1 MKKIVYLSGGIGGAK
16 LAKGFYN
23 LNDIDLT
30 IIVNTGD
37 DETIHGV
44 RLSPDIDSV
53 IYALAGIEGQFGW
66 GQKNDTFSV
75 SEEYKKYIP
84 QEFNLG
90 DKDLALNLFRNQ
102 LFSEGKSLTQ
112 ITNIISDKFDLN
124 CKILPMSDNLV
135 STKIKTSD
143 SKLLDFQEYFVELK
157 SEPKINDIIYSES
170 EKADITKEVSNAL
183 DEADKIVIGPSN
195 PILSIGPILA
205 IQNLKEKLMNS
216 KSTYVVSPFIENKA
230 IKGPSKKN
238 FEDLGYKS
246 DITGI
251 KEFYNNIGNYYI
263 VQSGDTDKAE
273 NTIEKN
279 ILFKSTEDSTN
290 LARYIVDHE

>member
-16 LAKGFYN
+16 LAKGFYS

-75 SEEYKKYIP
+75 NEEYKKYLP

-102 LFSEGKSLTQ
+102 LFSEEKSL
-112 ITNIISDKFDLN
+112 F
-124 CKILPMSDNLV
+124 IL
-135 STKIKTSD
+135 
-143 SKLLDFQEYFVELK
+143 LLIDF
-157 SEPKINDIIYSES
+157 I
-170 EKADITKEVSNAL
+170 
-183 DEADKIVIGPSN
+183 
-195 PILSIGPILA
+195 
-205 IQNLKEKLMNS
+205 
-216 KSTYVVSPFIENKA
+216 
-230 IKGPSKKN
+230 
-238 FEDLGYKS
+238 
-246 DITGI
+246 
-251 KEFYNNIGNYYI
+251 
-263 VQSGDTDKAE
+263 
-273 NTIEKN
+273 
-279 ILFKSTEDSTN
+279 
-290 LARYIVDHE
+290 

>member
-75 SEEYKKYIP
+75 NEEYKKYIP

-102 LFSEGKSLTQ
+102 LFSQGKSLTQ
-112 ITNIISDKFDLN
+112 ITNIITDKFDLN

-135 STKIKTSD
+135 STKIKTSNG
-143 SKLLDFQEYFVELK
+143 KLLDFQEYFVELK
-157 SEPKINDIIYSES
+157 SEPEISDVIYSES
-170 EKADITKEVSNAL
+170 EKADITMEVSNAL
-183 DEADKIVIGPSN
+183 DQADKIVVGPSN

-205 IQNLKEKLMNS
+205 IQNLKEKLTNNS
-216 KSTYVVSPFIENKA
+216 STYVVSPFIENKA

>member
-75 SEEYKKYIP
+75 SEEYKKYLP

-102 LFSEGKSLTQ
+102 LFSQGKSLTQ
-112 ITNIISDKFDLN
+112 ITNIITDKFDLN

-135 STKIKTSD
+135 STKIKTSNG
-143 SKLLDFQEYFVELK
+143 KLLDFQEYFVELK
-157 SEPKINDIIYSES
+157 SEPEISDVIYSES

-183 DEADKIVIGPSN
+183 DQADKIVVGPSN

-205 IQNLKEKLMNS
+205 IQNLKEKLTNS
-216 KSTYVVSPFIENKA
+216 SSTYVVSPFIENKA

-279 ILFKSTEDSTN
+279 ILFKSIVDSTN
-290 LARYIVDHE
+290 LASYIVEHE

>member
-75 SEEYKKYIP
+75 NEEYKKYIP

-90 DKDLALNLFRNQ
+90 DKDLALNLYRNQ
-102 LFSEGKSLTQ
+102 LFSQGKSLTQ
-112 ITNIISDKFDLN
+112 ITNIITDKFDLN

-135 STKIKTSD
+135 STKIKTSNG
-143 SKLLDFQEYFVELK
+143 KLLDFQEYFVELK
-157 SEPKINDIIYSES
+157 SEPEISDVIYSES
-170 EKADITKEVSNAL
+170 EKADITMEVSNAL
-183 DEADKIVIGPSN
+183 DQADKIVVGPSN

-205 IQNLKEKLMNS
+205 IQNLKEKLTNS
-216 KSTYVVSPFIENKA
+216 SSTYVVSPFIENKA

-238 FEDLGYKS
+238 FEELGYKS

>member
-23 LNDIDLT
+23 LKDIDFK

-37 DETIHGV
+37 DETIQGV

-53 IYALAGIEGQFGW
+53 IYALAGIEGKYGW
-66 GQKNDTFSV
+66 GQKNDSFVV
-75 SEEYKKYIP
+75 SKEFKKYLP
-84 QEFNLG
+84 EEFSIG

-112 ITNIISDKFDLN
+112 ITNIISDKFGLN
-124 CKILPMSDNLV
+124 CKIFPMTDVLV
-135 STKIKTSD
+135 STEIKTVD
-143 SKLLDFQEYFVELK
+143 NKLLDFQEYFVELK
-157 SEPKINDIIYSES
+157 SEPNLIDIIYLNS
-170 EKADITKEVSNAL
+170 EKADITSEVAIAIE
-183 DEADKIVIGPSN
+183 EADKIVIGPSN
-195 PILSIGPILA
+195 PILSIGPILS
-205 IQNLKEKLMNS
+205 IQNLKEKFIIN
-216 KSTYVVSPFIENKA
+216 KNTYVVSPFIQNKA

-246 DITGI
+246 DITGV
-251 KEFYNNIGNYYI
+251 KDFYKDIGTFFI
-263 VQSGDTDKAE
+263 VQTGDSDKAE
-273 NTIEKN
+273 NTIEEN
-279 ILFKSTEDSTN
+279 ILFKTEKDAIN

>member
-75 SEEYKKYIP
+75 SEEYKKYLP

-112 ITNIISDKFDLN
+112 ITNIITDKFDLN
-124 CKILPMSDNLV
+124 CKILPMTDNLV
-135 STKIKTSD
+135 STKIKTTNG
-143 SKLLDFQEYFVELK
+143 KLLDFQEYFVELK
-157 SEPKINDIIYSES
+157 SEPKISEVIYLES
-170 EKADITKEVSNAL
+170 EKADITEEVSNAL
-183 DEADKIVIGPSN
+183 DQADKIVVGPSN

-205 IQNLKEKLMNS
+205 IQNLKEKLTNS
-216 KSTYVVSPFIENKA
+216 SSTYVVSPFIENKA

>member
-75 SEEYKKYIP
+75 SEEYKKYLP

-102 LFSEGKSLTQ
+102 LFSQGKSLTQ
-112 ITNIISDKFDLN
+112 ITNIITDKFDLN

-143 SKLLDFQEYFVELK
+143 DKLLDFQEYFVELK
-157 SEPKINDIIYSES
+157 SEPEISDVIYSES

>member
-66 GQKNDTFSV
+66 GQKNDTFLV
-75 SEEYKKYIP
+75 NEEYKKYIP

-102 LFSEGKSLTQ
+102 LFSQGKSLTQ
-112 ITNIISDKFDLN
+112 ITNIIADKFDLN

-135 STKIKTSD
+135 STKIKTTD
-143 SKLLDFQEYFVELK
+143 GKLLDFQEYFVELK
-157 SEPKINDIIYSES
+157 SEPKISEVIYLES
-170 EKADITKEVSNAL
+170 EKADITEEVSNAL
-183 DEADKIVIGPSN
+183 DQADKIVVGPSN

-205 IQNLKEKLMNS
+205 IQNLKEKLTNS
-216 KSTYVVSPFIENKA
+216 SSTYVVSPFIENKA

>member
-16 LAKGFYN
+16 LAKGFYR

-37 DETIHGV
+37 DETIQGV

-53 IYALAGIEGQFGW
+53 IYALADIEGEFGW
-66 GQKNDTFSV
+66 GQKNDSFVV
-75 SEEYKKYIP
+75 SEEFKKYLP
-84 QEFNLG
+84 QEFSIG

-112 ITNIISDKFDLN
+112 ITKIISDKLGLS
-124 CKILPMSDNLV
+124 CKIFPMSDNSV
-135 STKIKTSD
+135 STKLKTTD
-143 SKLLDFQEYFVELK
+143 DKILDFQEYFVELK
-157 SEPKINDIIYSES
+157 SEPNLIDVIYLNSEYA
-170 EKADITKEVSNAL
+170 EITTEVSKAIE
-183 DEADKIVIGPSN
+183 EAEKIVIGPSN
-195 PILSIGPILA
+195 PILSIGPILSLE
-205 IQNLKEKLMNS
+205 NLKEKLINDEA
-216 KSTYVVSPFIENKA
+216 TYIVSPFIQDKS

-251 KEFYNNIGNYYI
+251 KKFYDNVGNFYI
-263 VQSGDTDKAE
+263 VHNGDSDDAE

-279 ILFKSTEDSTN
+279 ILFKSVADSIN

>member
-16 LAKGFYN
+16 LAKGFYK

-75 SEEYKKYIP
+75 SEEYKKYLP

-102 LFSEGKSLTQ
+102 LFSQGKSLTQ
-112 ITNIISDKFDLN
+112 ITNIITDKFDLN

-135 STKIKTSD
+135 STKIKTSNG
-143 SKLLDFQEYFVELK
+143 KLLDFQEYFVELK
-157 SEPKINDIIYSES
+157 SEPEISDVIYSES
-170 EKADITKEVSNAL
+170 EKADITMEVSNAL
-183 DEADKIVIGPSN
+183 DQADKIVVGPSN

-205 IQNLKEKLMNS
+205 IQNLKEKLTNS
-216 KSTYVVSPFIENKA
+216 SSTYVVSPFIENKA

>member
-75 SEEYKKYIP
+75 NEEYKKYIP

-112 ITNIISDKFDLN
+112 ITNIITDKFDLN

-135 STKIKTSD
+135 STKIKTSNG
-143 SKLLDFQEYFVELK
+143 KLLDFQEYFVELK
-157 SEPKINDIIYSES
+157 SEPEISDVIYLES
-170 EKADITKEVSNAL
+170 EKADITMEVSNAL
-183 DEADKIVIGPSN
+183 DQADKIVVGPSN

-205 IQNLKEKLMNS
+205 IQNLKEKLTNNS
-216 KSTYVVSPFIENKA
+216 STYVVSPFIENKA

>member
-75 SEEYKKYIP
+75 NEEYKKYIP

-90 DKDLALNLFRNQ
+90 DKDLALNLYRNQ
-102 LFSEGKSLTQ
+102 LFSQGKSLTQ
-112 ITNIISDKFDLN
+112 ITNIITDKFDLN

-143 SKLLDFQEYFVELK
+143 DKLLDFQEYFVELK
-157 SEPKINDIIYSES
+157 SEPEISDVIYSES
-170 EKADITKEVSNAL
+170 EKAKITREVSNAL
-183 DEADKIVIGPSN
+183 DQADKIVVGPSN

-205 IQNLKEKLMNS
+205 IQNLKEKLTNS
-216 KSTYVVSPFIENKA
+216 SSTYVVSPFIENKA

>member
-75 SEEYKKYIP
+75 SEEYKKYLP

-112 ITNIISDKFDLN
+112 ITNIITDKFDLN

-143 SKLLDFQEYFVELK
+143 GKLLDFQEYFVELK
-157 SEPKINDIIYSES
+157 SEPKISEVIYLES
-170 EKADITKEVSNAL
+170 EKADTTEEVSNAL
-183 DEADKIVIGPSN
+183 DQADKIVVGPSN

-205 IQNLKEKLMNS
+205 IQNLKEKLTNS
-216 KSTYVVSPFIENKA
+216 SSTYVVSPFIENKA

-251 KEFYNNIGNYYI
+251 KEFYNNIGNYCI

>member
-75 SEEYKKYIP
+75 NEEYKKYFP

-112 ITNIISDKFDLN
+112 ITNIITDKFDLN
-124 CKILPMSDNLV
+124 CKILPMTDNLV
-135 STKIKTSD
+135 STKIKTSNG
-143 SKLLDFQEYFVELK
+143 KLLDFQEYFVELK
-157 SEPKINDIIYSES
+157 SEPKISDVIYSES

-183 DEADKIVIGPSN
+183 DQADKIVVGPSN

-205 IQNLKEKLMNS
+205 IQNLKEKLTNS
-216 KSTYVVSPFIENKA
+216 SSTYVVSPFIENKA

>member
-23 LNDIDLT
+23 LKEIDLT
-30 IIVNTGD
+30 IIINTGD
-37 DETIHGV
+37 DETIQGV
-44 RLSPDIDSV
+44 KLSPDIDSV
-53 IYALAGIEGQFGW
+53 IYALAGIEGDLGW
-66 GQKNDTFSV
+66 GQKNDSFVV
-75 SEEYKKYIP
+75 SEEFKKYLP
-84 QEFNLG
+84 QEFSIG

-112 ITNIISDKFDLN
+112 ITKIISDKLGLS
-124 CKILPMSDNLV
+124 CKILPMSDNSV
-135 STKIKTSD
+135 STKLKTTND
-143 SKLLDFQEYFVELK
+143 KLLDFQEYFVELK
-157 SEPKINDIIYSES
+157 SEPNLNDVIYLNSED
-170 EKADITKEVSNAL
+170 ADITTEVSKAIE
-183 DEADKIVIGPSN
+183 EAEKIVIGPSN
-195 PILSIGPILA
+195 PILSIGPILSLE
-205 IQNLKEKLMNS
+205 NLKEKLINDEA
-216 KSTYVVSPFIENKA
+216 TYIVSPFIQDKA

-251 KEFYNNIGNYYI
+251 KKFYDNVGNFYI
-263 VQSGDTDKAE
+263 VHNGDSDDAE

-279 ILFKSTEDSTN
+279 ILFKSIADSIS

>member
-75 SEEYKKYIP
+75 NEEYKKYIP

-90 DKDLALNLFRNQ
+90 DKDLALNLYRNQ
-102 LFSEGKSLTQ
+102 LFSQGKSLTQ
-112 ITNIISDKFDLN
+112 ITNIITDKFDLN

-135 STKIKTSD
+135 STKIKTSNG
-143 SKLLDFQEYFVELK
+143 KLLDFQEYFVELK
-157 SEPKINDIIYSES
+157 SEPEISDVIYSES
-170 EKADITKEVSNAL
+170 EKADITMEVSNAL
-183 DEADKIVIGPSN
+183 DQADKIVVGPSN

-205 IQNLKEKLMNS
+205 IQNLKEKLTNNS
-216 KSTYVVSPFIENKA
+216 STYVVSPFIENKA

-279 ILFKSTEDSTN
+279 ILFKSKEDSTK

>member
-1 MKKIVYLSGGIGGAK
+1 MKKIVYLTGGIGGAK

-23 LNDIDLT
+23 LNNIDLT
-30 IIVNTGD
+30 IVVNTGD

-66 GQKNDTFSV
+66 GQKNDTFLV
-75 SEEYKKYIP
+75 NEEYKKYFQ

-112 ITNIISDKFDLN
+112 ITNIITDKFDLN

-143 SKLLDFQEYFVELK
+143 DKLLDFQEYFVELK
-157 SEPKINDIIYSES
+157 SEPKISEVIYSES
-170 EKADITKEVSNAL
+170 EKADITREVSNAL

-205 IQNLKEKLMNS
+205 IQNLKEKLTNNS
-216 KSTYVVSPFIENKA
+216 STYVVSPFIENKA

-238 FEDLGYKS
+238 FEDLGYRS

>member
-75 SEEYKKYIP
+75 NEEYKKYIP

-90 DKDLALNLFRNQ
+90 DKDLALNLYRNQ

-112 ITNIISDKFDLN
+112 ITNIITDKFDLN

-135 STKIKTSD
+135 STKIKTSNG
-143 SKLLDFQEYFVELK
+143 KLLDFQEYFVELK
-157 SEPKINDIIYSES
+157 SEPELSDVIYSES
-170 EKADITKEVSNAL
+170 EKANITKEVSNAL
-183 DEADKIVIGPSN
+183 DQADKIVVGPSN

-205 IQNLKEKLMNS
+205 IQNLKEKLTNS
-216 KSTYVVSPFIENKA
+216 SSTYVVSPFIENKA